1 MTRRVRKKRR
11 RQKRQSK
18 KYFKMQPQKKPNDH
32 LEARQ
37 KRARAAL
44 VARLPGGA
52 FREFLVQNVP
62 GYSSLEG
69 LDFNK
74 FSIL

>member
-1 MTRRVRKKRR
+1 VILCMWHDKE
-11 RQKRQSK
+11 SK
-18 KYFKMQPQKKPNDH
+18 EEKTKAKPNDH